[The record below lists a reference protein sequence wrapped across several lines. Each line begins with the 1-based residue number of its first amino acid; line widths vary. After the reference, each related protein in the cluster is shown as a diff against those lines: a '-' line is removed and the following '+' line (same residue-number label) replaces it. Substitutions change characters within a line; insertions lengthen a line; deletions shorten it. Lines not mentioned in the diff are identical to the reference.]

1 MNFKDIKQGY
11 PIYILDKN
19 TVEVKQVKASN
30 NSSLPHADA
39 KFGGLNS
46 LVVDISTDDGSTY
59 VMMADADVAYPDGK
73 VISTEVSYILREL
86 NAMCST
92 SEQAVRDVP
101 MHEQCIE
108 KCKKAIADL
117 DPTQREKQQTEAR
130 FTKIEQAQTAMQQGM
145 DKLLQMMT
153 KLTER

>member
-11 PIYILDKN
+11 PIYILDKKN
-19 TVEVKQVKASN
+19 VEVKQVKASN

-39 KFGGLNS
+39 KFGGIGN

-59 VMMADADVAYPDGK
+59 VMMADADVAYPDGM
-73 VISTEVSYILREL
+73 VVSTEVSYILREL
-86 NAMCST
+86 NAMRST

-108 KCKKAIADL
+108 KCNKAIAEL
-117 DPTQREKQQTEAR
+117 DPAQKEKQQTEAR
-130 FTKIEQAQTAMQQGM
+130 FKQIEQAQTAMQQGM
-145 DKLLQMMT
+145 DQLIEMMK
-153 KLTER
+153 KLTE

>member
-11 PIYILDKN
+11 PIYILDKK
-19 TVEVKQVKASN
+19 TVEVKQAKASN

-39 KFGGLNS
+39 KFGGVSN

-59 VMMADADVAYPDGK
+59 VMMADADVAYTDDK

-86 NAMCST
+86 NAMRST

-108 KCKKAIADL
+108 KCNRAIAEL
-117 DPTQREKQQTEAR
+117 DPTQREKQLTEKR
-130 FTKIEQAQTAMQQGM
+130 FEKIESMQQQM
-145 DKLLQMMT
+145 FEMLKKLA
-153 KLTER
+153 E